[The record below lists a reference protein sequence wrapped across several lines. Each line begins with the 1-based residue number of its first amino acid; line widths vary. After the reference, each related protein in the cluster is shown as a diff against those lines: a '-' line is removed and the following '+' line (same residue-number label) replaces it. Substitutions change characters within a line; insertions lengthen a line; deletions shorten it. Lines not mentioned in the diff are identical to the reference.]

1 MVGRGG
7 GGVKGPRWLSCLILS
22 SPLISA
28 FAYCGNTVC
37 ITVCAPPPPCSPV
50 VVQYVESGDG
60 EEDLMSG
67 LQSEKYTQE
76 MLRAIFSGMHT
87 VLTAALRQPGLKT
100 EV

>member
-1 MVGRGG
+1 MWYYGII
-7 GGVKGPRWLSCLILS
+7 KEKKIPS
-22 SPLISA
+22 
-28 FAYCGNTVC
+28 
-37 ITVCAPPPPCSPV
+37 V

-76 MLRAIFSGMHT
+76 MLRAIFSGMYT

-100 EV
+100 EVWSNLSKHWAHKR

>member
-1 MVGRGG
+1 MVLL
-7 GGVKGPRWLSCLILS
+7 KKKKIPS
-22 SPLISA
+22 
-28 FAYCGNTVC
+28 
-37 ITVCAPPPPCSPV
+37 V

-76 MLRAIFSGMHT
+76 MLRAIFSGMYT

>member
-1 MVGRGG
+1 MLCTLAMHIKFVCCD
-7 GGVKGPRWLSCLILS
+7 VF
-22 SPLISA
+22 SP
-28 FAYCGNTVC
+28 
-37 ITVCAPPPPCSPV
+37 PV
-50 VVQYVESGDG
+50 VVQYLESGDG
-60 EEDLMSG
+60 EEELMSG

>member
-1 MVGRGG
+1 MHIKFVCCD
-7 GGVKGPRWLSCLILS
+7 VF
-22 SPLISA
+22 SP
-28 FAYCGNTVC
+28 
-37 ITVCAPPPPCSPV
+37 PV
-50 VVQYVESGDG
+50 VVQYLESGDG
-60 EEDLMSG
+60 EEELMSG